1 MQFKKCI
8 RTSAVT
14 LIAFAASEHAV
25 PGKDICSDTYMSEKI
40 HPFATRARN
49 AIGICGTAKA
59 GVALYTES
67 LRLVQQCLHDPGL
80 RAYKQD
86 LERLLHDA
94 KNQASASC
102 G

>member
-1 MQFKKCI
+1 M
-8 RTSAVT
+8 
-14 LIAFAASEHAV
+14 
-25 PGKDICSDTYMSEKI
+25 
-40 HPFATRARN
+40 
-49 AIGICGTAKA
+49 
-59 GVALYTES
+59 ALYTES